1 MKYDLELI
9 DRNFP
14 TILSA
19 IGWKPTRSNGKRIT
33 GSCPIHNGK
42 DANFHLDLQA
52 DGKWLAIC
60 RSQCGGT
67 GWNATRFI
75 ADYLNLPHPEAIAK
89 AAEIAGISPEEGTP
103 ANPSP
108 GGKTRPYAHLDTARE
123 ILKRERISAAIASKR
138 DAYLS
143 PYISPAW
150 HADFWHAS
158 EIILPPCHREQAELF
173 TRHLF
178 APEDTLWMGDE
189 YDSGKPHHAAHFRLR
204 DEWLAEIEIPP
215 RISAGT
221 FRPGSISRSAGSLA
235 TTPFIVIESDDLI
248 GRKPTTDAER
258 EENRMQCAAL
268 LNFMQDRF
276 KLTLRAVI
284 DTGGKSLHGY
294 FDRPSPA
301 AIEALEEIAEALAID
316 GQVITRAHNPLRLP
330 GCIHSTT
337 GQSARLCYLKPK
349 HF

>member
-33 GSCPIHNGK
+33 GACPIHSGK

-52 DGKWLAIC
+52 GGTWIAIC
-60 RSQCGGT
+60 RSQCGGA
-67 GWNATRFI
+67 GWNATRFV
-75 ADYLNLPHPEAIAK
+75 ADYLNLPHAEAIAK
-89 AAEIAGISPEEGTP
+89 AAEMAGISPEEGTP

-108 GGKTRPYAHLDTARE
+108 GGKARPYAYLDAARE
-123 ILKRERISAAIASKR
+123 KIEKDRISAAIASKR
-138 DAYLS
+138 NTFLS
-143 PYISPAW
+143 PYISPEW
-150 HADFWHAS
+150 HANLWHSS
-158 EIILPPCHREQAELF
+158 EIILPPCHREQAGLF
-173 TRHLF
+173 IRHLF

-189 YDSGKPHHAAHFRLR
+189 YDSGKHHHTANFRLR
-204 DEWLAEIEIPP
+204 EEWITETELPP
-215 RISAGT
+215 RIAAGT
-221 FRPGSISRSAGSLA
+221 FLPGSISRSGESLA

-268 LNFMQDRF
+268 LTFMQDRF

-301 AIEALEEIAEALAID
+301 ALEALEEIAEALAID
-316 GQVITRAHNPLRLP
+316 AQVITRAHNPLRLP

-337 GQSARLCYLKPK
+337 GQSARLCYLNPK

>member
-1 MKYDLELI
+1 MRYDLELI

-14 TILSA
+14 AILSA
-19 IGWKPTRSNGKRIT
+19 IGWKSARSNGKHFA
-33 GSCPIHNGK
+33 GPCPIHGGK

-52 DGKWLAIC
+52 GGKWLAIC

-75 ADYLNLPHPEAIAK
+75 ADYLNLPHAEAIAK
-89 AAEIAGISPEEGTP
+89 AAEMAGISPEDETP
-103 ANPSP
+103 
-108 GGKTRPYAHLDTARE
+108 GKTIRRKPTPPTMPTTGKDTGK
-123 ILKRERISAAIASKR
+123 LERISAAIASKR

-150 HADFWHAS
+150 HADFWHSS
-158 EIILPPCHREQAELF
+158 EIILPPCHRDQAELF

-189 YDSGKPHHAAHFRLR
+189 YDSGKPRHAAHFRLR
-204 DEWLAEIEIPP
+204 DEWLGEIELPP

-221 FRPGSISRSAGSLA
+221 FRPGSVSRSAGSLA

-268 LNFMQDRF
+268 LTFMQDRF

-301 AIEALEEIAEALAID
+301 ALEALEEIAEALAID
-316 GQVITRAHNPLRLP
+316 SQVISRAHNPLRLP
-330 GCIHSTT
+330 GCIHATT